1 MIVAGIGCRRACPPG
16 DILAALQTA
25 ERQSGRVAA
34 MLAVPAFKRMAEVA
48 ATLGLPVTEIT
59 DAAMAA
65 AQSRCATFSARAEG
79 VTGFASVAE
88 AAALAG
94 AGELAR
100 LCQPRVT
107 HGAAT
112 CALAETA

>member
-16 DILAALQTA
+16 DILGALRAA
-25 ERQSGRVAA
+25 ERRSGHVAA
-34 MLAVPAFKRMAEVA
+34 IVALPAFKHMAGIA
-48 ATLGLPVTEIT
+48 AALGLPIVEVT
-59 DAAMAA
+59 DAALAA
-65 AQSRCATFSARAEG
+65 AQSRCVTFSARAEAA
-79 VTGFASVAE
+79 TGFASVAE

-94 AGELAR
+94 AGMSGR

>member
-16 DILAALQTA
+16 DILAALRTA
-25 ERQSGRVAA
+25 ERQSGRVAG
-34 MLAVPAFKRMAEVA
+34 MLAIPAFKRMAELA
-48 ATLGLPVTEIT
+48 ATFGLPVTEVT

-65 AQSRCATFSARAEG
+65 AQPRCVTFSARAEG
-79 VTGFASVAE
+79 ATGFASVAE

-94 AGELAR
+94 AGESAR

-112 CALAETA
+112 CALAESA